1 VKRYRFLLAS
11 PLLLAALALGSC
23 KARSPAQATPGTS
36 PSVSTATPT
45 AVVTS
50 GGSGLNDMLL
60 KAGFAVPNT
69 DVAAS
74 DFTLPAL
81 DGKKLSLASYRG
93 QFVFLSFWAT
103 WCGPCKLE
111 LPSLQALYDRLK
123 KKGFV
128 ILAVDLAEEPATV
141 SAFVKAQAMTF
152 PVALD
157 KDGAVGGAY
166 GAQSIPT
173 NFLVDRT
180 GKILAR
186 IVGFDGIAWDS
197 PERIALFE
205 KLLAL

>member
-1 VKRYRFLLAS
+1 VKRSRFLLAS
-11 PLLLAALALGSC
+11 PLLLAVLLGSC
-23 KARSPAQATPGTS
+23 TARPGAQATGSLPRTELKPAAS
-36 PSVSTATPT
+36 
-45 AVVTS
+45 TS
-50 GGSGLNDMLL
+50 GSAINDMLL

-111 LPSLQALYDRLK
+111 VPSLQALYEKLK
-123 KKGFV
+123 QKGFV
-128 ILAVDLAEEPATV
+128 ILAVDLAEEPSTV
-141 SAFVKAQAMTF
+141 SAFVKAHAMTF